1 MMIKILKY
9 LVTFGNKIPQ
19 LFLNFFKKI
28 INLKTVCYPPSSFL
42 IGGNIR

>member
-19 LFLNFFKKI
+19 LFLNLKK
-28 INLKTVCYPPSSFL
+28 NHQLKNRMLPSVKVF
-42 IGGNIR
+42 